1 MNTKKIWLWSIILG
15 MMVALVAYFTFLP
28 KQSAST
34 GPSVEAAEDVKT
46 EAEENAVGQ
55 EEEPNFNR
63 KIINPIVDVSTGK
76 RAVSIY
82 VDLVPGLSGYIQ
94 PESRVDVIAY
104 EQTKDEKK
112 KKEYKSAVLVLENL
126 KVLAAG
132 KSVDTETEA
141 LQYQTITL
149 EVTPEEGVMLGL
161 ASKDKDGFYLMLRNN
176 EDTETGKKGYKETRE
191 VIKEDGEEEEK

>member
-1 MNTKKIWLWSIILG
+1 MNTKKIWLWSVILG
-15 MMVALVAYFTFLP
+15 MMIALVAYFTFLP

-34 GPSVEAAEDVKT
+34 APSVEAAEDVKT
-46 EAEENAVGQ
+46 EVDENAGSQ
-55 EEEPNFNR
+55 EEEEPSFNR
-63 KIINPIVDVSTGK
+63 KIINPMADVSTGK

-112 KKEYKSAVLVLENL
+112 KKEYKSAVLILENI

-132 KSVDTETEA
+132 KSVDTEAEA
-141 LQYQTITL
+141 LQYQTVTL
-149 EVTPEEGVMLGL
+149 EVTPEEGVMIGL

-176 EDTETGKKGYKETRE
+176 EDIQTGKQGYKQTRE
-191 VIKEDGEEEEK
+191 VIKDDGKEN